1 MRDGVTMAANV
12 LLPAGAGPFPAL
24 LTRTPYIRHFVYHGS
39 RNPGILGWAAQ
50 LLENGYALVQV
61 DERGRGDSEG
71 IFRHWVSDADDGYDV
86 VEWVAAQRWCTG
98 RVGMAGVSYKGLTQW
113 WTAQGHP
120 PHLVCIAPTA
130 SPVHRADRR
139 PWVNGLMAQTRISF
153 FDYTAGRTHQN
164 PAAPCWTAINQHL
177 PLRTLDQRVSRTRS
191 GWQRWLR
198 HEISYGPERSLSD
211 DDFAN
216 LDIPVMVSNGLWRDD
231 ELVFGTWRNLQ
242 SSRAAAHH
250 RLLVGGWDHVHNPE
264 PNAELGGY
272 DVRATVIDPV
282 GQWRRFFDYWLKG
295 ERNGWD
301 REARVRIF
309 RTGAMRWEEWE
320 DWPPDTSD
328 VSLYLHSRGRANT
341 VRGDGALSR
350 EAPGAIE
357 PEDTLAYDP
366 ADPVPVAA
374 AFPSPARSVEAPLD
388 IRYVERRPDCLVYTG
403 EVLQDAL
410 DVSGEV
416 RLQLY
421 VSTDRRDSDVIALLS
436 DVHPDGR
443 SIQVGDIS
451 GVRLRYRHP
460 GQELLMTPGRIEL
473 IEIDN
478 NWVNHRFLPGH
489 RVRLTI
495 TSSYWP
501 RLSRN
506 LNGPENPFDQSTPLI
521 ALNSVHHSG
530 PHRSRL
536 LLPTPMR

>member
-1 MRDGVTMAANV
+1 
-12 LLPAGAGPFPAL
+12 
-24 LTRTPYIRHFVYHGS
+24 
-39 RNPGILGWAAQ
+39 
-50 LLENGYALVQV
+50 
-61 DERGRGDSEG
+61 
-71 IFRHWVSDADDGYDV
+71 
-86 VEWVAAQRWCTG
+86 
-98 RVGMAGVSYKGLTQW
+98 
-113 WTAQGHP
+113 
-120 PHLVCIAPTA
+120 
-130 SPVHRADRR
+130 
-139 PWVNGLMAQTRISF
+139 
-153 FDYTAGRTHQN
+153 
-164 PAAPCWTAINQHL
+164 
-177 PLRTLDQRVSRTRS
+177 
-191 GWQRWLR
+191 
-198 HEISYGPERSLSD
+198 
-211 DDFAN
+211 
-216 LDIPVMVSNGLWRDD
+216 
-231 ELVFGTWRNLQ
+231 
-242 SSRAAAHH
+242 
-250 RLLVGGWDHVHNPE
+250 
-264 PNAELGGY
+264 
-272 DVRATVIDPV
+272 
-282 GQWRRFFDYWLKG
+282 
-295 ERNGWD
+295 
-301 REARVRIF
+301 
-309 RTGAMRWEEWE
+309 
-320 DWPPDTSD
+320 
-328 VSLYLHSRGRANT
+328 
-341 VRGDGALSR
+341 
-350 EAPGAIE
+350 
-357 PEDTLAYDP
+357 
-366 ADPVPVAA
+366 
-374 AFPSPARSVEAPLD
+374 
-388 IRYVERRPDCLVYTG
+388 VYTG